1 MKKLSGGH
9 EGLARS
15 PHSCTTVLH
24 HQPVQL
30 WEIKSK
36 ELKRKIKVFK
46 AKLSGLNIIR
56 SKNVNVFRYFAPK
69 VHFQLGTFVRW
80 VNQKKDES
88 EHRFTNCRLGAQYM
102 RFFFSFKSTTH
113 YLGKVISLP

>member
-80 VNQKKDES
+80 VNQKKDVS
-88 EHRFTNCRLGAQYM
+88 EHRFTHCRSVTQYM
-102 RFFFSFKSTTH
+102 IYFFF
-113 YLGKVISLP
+113 